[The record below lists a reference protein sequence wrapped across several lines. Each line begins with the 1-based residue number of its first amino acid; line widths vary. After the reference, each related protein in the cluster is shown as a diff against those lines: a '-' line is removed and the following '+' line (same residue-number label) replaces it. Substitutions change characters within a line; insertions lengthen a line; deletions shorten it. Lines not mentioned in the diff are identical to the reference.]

1 MKTNTPQPAKVSV
14 TIHITKEAQDILFD
28 NGYASQ
34 RTVGMF
40 ISQLIVD
47 YHARVSRKPTQAE
60 IAQELHKL
68 ASLMEEVNQYSK
80 LDNSDNYQNCPTDT
94 PMPLANIIDSPPGLV
109 GVTVICEEDG
119 EYPKE
124 SL

>member
-1 MKTNTPQPAKVSV
+1 
-14 TIHITKEAQDILFD
+14 
-28 NGYASQ
+28 
-34 RTVGMF
+34 MF

-47 YHARVSRKPTQAE
+47 YHAKRTRKPTQAE

-68 ASLMEEVNQYSK
+68 ASLLEEVNIDK
-80 LDNSDNYQNCPTDT
+80 PDNCQSYQSEE

-109 GVTVICEEDG
+109 GVTVISEEDG